1 MTRFTVVVLAIAT
14 VVAALLASTGADL
27 SASPSMFFPTASYI
41 YVYIRRFC
49 IIIQG
54 ADEVTGYAYAGYAEK
69 PVLPHSTPAGEVCG
83 PLVEIPAKRTCRDW
97 CREKGFK
104 FRRITEKYCCW
115 FPRVSRLPLGSPM
128 D

>member
-54 ADEVTGYAYAGYAEK
+54 ADEVTGYASMQATQTNRHCHIYQRERF
-69 PVLPHSTPAGEVCG
+69 VLQ
-83 PLVEIPAKRTCRDW
+83 
-97 CREKGFK
+97 
-104 FRRITEKYCCW
+104 RR
-115 FPRVSRLPLGSPM
+115 R
-128 D
+128 